1 MNMEKQFLSSKKK
14 ILNKIRIIL
23 LWNLWGH
30 CLFSDA
36 LHLEDIKAVVLD
48 YNWRDVKAKKII
60 DIPDVKKDLLN
71 LMKEYLLPHIHN
83 TKCKIAI
90 LW

>member
-1 MNMEKQFLSSKKK
+1 
-14 ILNKIRIIL
+14 
-23 LWNLWGH
+23 
-30 CLFSDA
+30 
-36 LHLEDIKAVVLD
+36 
-48 YNWRDVKAKKII
+48 
-60 DIPDVKKDLLN
+60 LLN